1 MRPLESHVEISSHVW
16 MYNRLRELLIREGM
30 VVQSS
35 DEEDVKA
42 AIGEWLEMVAR
53 ARKVH

>member
-30 VVQSS
+30 VAQSS
-35 DEEDVKA
+35 DEDEIKA

>member
-30 VVQSS
+30 VAQGS
-35 DEEDVKA
+35 DEDDVKA